1 MSPARRRVAVKY
13 LRRKFKVSERR
24 ACRVVGQHR
33 SSNRYAPVAPDFE
46 KRLVK
51 EMTRL
56 SLRHP
61 RYGYRRV
68 HALLVADGWEVNVK
82 RVERLWRREGLRV
95 PARRGPNGQRAIGGD
110 ANSAWAR
117 PATRPVHA
125 WSYDFVS
132 LRTTRGAPVRV
143 LNVVD
148 EFTKFAY
155 PPLVQPSIGAADV
168 VEHLKVLFE
177 AHGAPEMI
185 RSDNGREFIAE
196 TVKTFLGRAGCTPV
210 FIAKGRP
217 QQNCYVERFNGSM
230 RDEAITGESFET
242 VLEARV
248 VLTGWVQEYNHERP
262 HRSLNMRTP
271 AAFLAYCLAHPPL
284 DGQCP

>member
-33 SSNRYAPVAPDFE
+33 SSNRYIPVAPDFE
-46 KRLVK
+46 KQLVRAMVRVSQ
-51 EMTRL
+51 E
-56 SLRHP
+56 HP

-68 HALLVADGWEVNVK
+68 HTLLVADGWEVNLK
-82 RVERLWRREGLRV
+82 RVERLWRREGLKV

-110 ANSAWAR
+110 ANSAWAL
-117 PATRPVHA
+117 PATRPMHA
-125 WSYDFVS
+125 WSYDFVA

-148 EFTKFAY
+148 EYTKVAY
-155 PPLVQPSIGAADV
+155 RPLVASSIGAADV
-168 VEHLKVLFE
+168 VKHLTGLFE
-177 AHGAPEMI
+177 AHGTPVMI

-196 TVKTFLGRAGCTPV
+196 TVQAFLNKAGCTPV
-210 FIAKGRP
+210 FVARGRP

-248 VLTGWVQEYNHERP
+248 VLTGWVEEYNHERP

-271 AAFLAYCLAHPPL
+271 AAFAAYCASHPPL